1 MVYFKKVTFNAEDK
15 AILEAALAKFSEERQ
30 SLVGFQPKTANQFFA
45 KQIVKN
51 NINYTRL
58 MSRFDRFMPKLI
70 FNTVTKEGNCV
81 CRFALSNR
89 SAAVLI
95 LITGGI
101 IANTM
106 LADNNVPHYAAL
118 IVLSSA
124 LVIFILSIILEC
136 LQTQMKIKRAVSSYK
151 LIQRL
156 KLLHKM

>member
-1 MVYFKKVTFNAEDK
+1 MAYFKKVTFNAEDE

-151 LIQRL
+151 LIQRI

>member
-1 MVYFKKVTFNAEDK
+1 MVYFKKVTFNAEDE
-15 AILEAALAKFSEERQ
+15 AILEAALAKVSEERQ